1 MARQNI
7 SSGFAASGVEDW
19 ESIFGFSRAVRVG
32 NHVMVTGM
40 AGIDEQG
47 KVAGDIAAQ
56 TRRSLERVRE
66 ALEAAGASLEDV
78 VRTRNFLIDIDDWET
93 VLRIHGEVF
102 GEIRPASILCQVS
115 RFIDPTWLVEI
126 EVDAIIDRDDPRAP

>member
-19 ESIFGFSRAVRVG
+19 ESVFGFSRAVRVG

-47 KVAGDIAAQ
+47 KIAGDIAAQ
-56 TRRSLERVRE
+56 TRRSLERVKE
-66 ALEAAGASLEDV
+66 ALEAAGASLDDV
-78 VRTRNFLIDIDDWET
+78 VRTRNMVVNIGDWET

-102 GEIRPASILCQVS
+102 GEIRPASIMFQVS
-115 RFIDPTWLVEI
+115 RFIDPAWLVEI
-126 EVDAIIDRDDPRAP
+126 EVDAIVDADDAG

>member
-19 ESIFGFSRAVRVG
+19 EAVFGFSRAIRVG

-56 TRRSLERVRE
+56 TRRSLERVKE

-78 VRTRNFLIDIDDWET
+78 VRTRNLLINIDDWET
-93 VLRIHGEVF
+93 VLRIHGECS
-102 GEIRPASILCQVS
+102 G
-115 RFIDPTWLVEI
+115 RF
-126 EVDAIIDRDDPRAP
+126 DR

>member
-7 SSGFAASGVEDW
+7 ASAFTASGVEDW

-40 AGIDEQG
+40 AGTAEQG
-47 KVAGDIAAQ
+47 QVAGDIAAQ
-56 TRRSLERVRE
+56 TRRSLERVQE
-66 ALEAAGASLEDV
+66 ALEAAGAPLDDV
-78 VRTRNFLIDIDDWET
+78 VRTRNLLINIDDWET

-102 GEIRPASILCQVS
+102 GAIRPASILCQVS
-115 RFIDPTWLVEI
+115 RFIDPAWLVEI
-126 EVDAIIDRDDPRAP
+126 EVDGIIDRDDASH